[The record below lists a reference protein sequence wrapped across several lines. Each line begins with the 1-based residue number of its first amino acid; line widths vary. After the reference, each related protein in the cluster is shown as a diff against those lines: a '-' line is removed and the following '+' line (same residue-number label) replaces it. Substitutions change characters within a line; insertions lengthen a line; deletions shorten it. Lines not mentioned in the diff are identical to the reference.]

1 MHPKVHTAFERGD
14 IIKLVAIFA
23 QNSVTKIGR
32 VDCQAHNPVLGIV
45 QIQNDGLGIL
55 LVRVFPVLLILL
67 FFLVPV
73 LLLIGILFQ
82 LLLLLIESQLLLIH
96 TELLVCLQVEEHDV
110 DILLGSPTAMAAV
123 TGPVAEPYHGL
134 AVQYPFGIAVSIAAL
149 GQIEHLSVAGSVDEC
164 HVHIV
169 PSAYE
174 DTVGQNPL
182 AVRRPLVPL
191 VTVLIGVLVLAVH
204 NSPHLLGVQIDD
216 TDGGPVLQ
224 ESDLLAVRPEKGL
237 E

>member
-1 MHPKVHTAFERGD
+1 MHPKVHAAFERGD

-23 QNSVTKIGR
+23 QNGVTKIGR

-174 DTVGQNPL
+174 DTVG
-182 AVRRPLVPL
+182 
-191 VTVLIGVLVLAVH
+191 
-204 NSPHLLGVQIDD
+204 
-216 TDGGPVLQ
+216 
-224 ESDLLAVRPEKGL
+224 
-237 E
+237 